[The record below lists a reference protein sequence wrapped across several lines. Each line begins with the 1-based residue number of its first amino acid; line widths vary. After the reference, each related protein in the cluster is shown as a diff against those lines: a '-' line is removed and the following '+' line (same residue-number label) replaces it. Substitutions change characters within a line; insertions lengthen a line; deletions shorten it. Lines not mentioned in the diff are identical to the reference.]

1 MNLSCIQIVFHT
13 LIVLTTTYMTIMFC
27 CLYIHEGQDTKTVM
41 CIFNLPWRCNGGY
54 HMCCLKLGVENE
66 VVGGGREGGVRT
78 LLPSFS
84 CIEHPR
90 RLRFKGE
97 ELNDLQQ

>member
-1 MNLSCIQIVFHT
+1 
-13 LIVLTTTYMTIMFC
+13 
-27 CLYIHEGQDTKTVM
+27 
-41 CIFNLPWRCNGGY
+41 
-54 HMCCLKLGVENE
+54 MCCLKLGVENE
-66 VVGGGREGGVRT
+66 VVGGGGEGGVRT